1 MQAKRSDPVVQ
12 PLIEVGVLA
21 IVGLW
26 ADWPAV
32 GWMVAAY
39 LPIRWLSV
47 AAHELG
53 HALGAMLGGMY
64 VWTVSIGVGGQ
75 LGLKIGNVHVKL
87 GWWPSSGFVAALA
100 TQLPGYR
107 RSRLLHLA
115 GGAAANLLVLL
126 GVLIVWPGPIGWA
139 IVAAQ
144 IWLLISAL
152 AFVEGN
158 SPDLA
163 GEWVTD
169 GLAMLRLLLWPEDAQ
184 PEREPW
190 LGALI
195 RPDVE
200 PSVKLTAAT
209 ELLKIPD
216 LDPSSKQWF
225 MGAAAY
231 YVAVLGL
238 EDRYAEADRLS
249 AQAVELDPSD
259 ANVDTRGCVLAAMGA
274 GMEAI
279 PMLERGLIGI
289 EALGLGDEERGW
301 CHSFMAKAYLDAGAE
316 AEARSHASTAADYG
330 ASIPALREVQE
341 RLGIPHNG

>member
-26 ADWPAV
+26 AEWPAV

-75 LGLKIGNVHVKL
+75 LGLRVGNTHVKL

-126 GVLIVWPGPIGWA
+126 GVLIVWPGPISFA
-139 IVAAQ
+139 SRIAPAT
-144 IWLLISAL
+144 
-152 AFVEGN
+152 F
-158 SPDLA
+158 
-163 GEWVTD
+163 T
-169 GLAMLRLLLWPEDAQ
+169 PE
-184 PEREPW
+184 EP
-190 LGALI
+190 
-195 RPDVE
+195 
-200 PSVKLTAAT
+200 
-209 ELLKIPD
+209 
-216 LDPSSKQWF
+216 PSS
-225 MGAAAY
+225 
-231 YVAVLGL
+231 
-238 EDRYAEADRLS
+238 R
-249 AQAVELDPSD
+249 PSF
-259 ANVDTRGCVLAAMGA
+259 
-274 GMEAI
+274 
-279 PMLERGLIGI
+279 
-289 EALGLGDEERGW
+289 
-301 CHSFMAKAYLDAGAE
+301 S
-316 AEARSHASTAADYG
+316 ARSNTTRRAS
-330 ASIPALREVQE
+330 SS
-341 RLGIPHNG
+341 GIW

>member
-1 MQAKRSDPVVQ
+1 M
-12 PLIEVGVLA
+12 
-21 IVGLW
+21 
-26 ADWPAV
+26 
-32 GWMVAAY
+32 
-39 LPIRWLSV
+39 
-47 AAHELG
+47 
-53 HALGAMLGGMY
+53 
-64 VWTVSIGVGGQ
+64 
-75 LGLKIGNVHVKL
+75 
-87 GWWPSSGFVAALA
+87 
-100 TQLPGYR
+100 
-107 RSRLLHLA
+107 
-115 GGAAANLLVLL
+115 
-126 GVLIVWPGPIGWA
+126 IVWPGPIGWA

-144 IWLLISAL
+144 VWLLIDAL

-158 SPDLA
+158 ASDLA

-184 PEREPW
+184 PERELW

-209 ELLKIPD
+209 ELLKAPD

-249 AQAVELDPSD
+249 AQAVEIDPSD

-274 GMEAI
+274 GLEAI

-289 EALGLGDEERGW
+289 EELGLGDEERGW
-301 CHSFMAKAYLDAGAE
+301 CHSFLAKAHLDAGAE
-316 AEARSHASTAADYG
+316 VEARTHAEKAADYG
-330 ASIPALREVQE
+330 VSIPALREVQE
-341 RLGIPHNG
+341 RLGLPQNG